1 MRLISRKY
9 LRTFSLKRKIR
20 RSYKKKKSVLNT
32 AAEWFLQL
40 LISSLKSFMYRIWQP
55 MTLRSQTIFFG
66 EQRLFFRTAVA
77 TSSRCG
83 TIFLFH
89 VSDECFNVHALLS
102 FSSGHL
108 NFYKSRWSL
117 NAISCTFRQNVDLL
131 WDYQLYKI

>member
-1 MRLISRKY
+1 MFKNM
-9 LRTFSLKRKIR
+9 FK
-20 RSYKKKKSVLNT
+20 
-32 AAEWFLQL
+32 
-40 LISSLKSFMYRIWQP
+40 FMYRIWQP

-117 NAISCTFRQNVDLL
+117 NAISCTICQNVDLL
-131 WDYQLYKI
+131 WDYQLYKKKMYGVGLSRTKNIPNSHDTMRSSGWKMTACYSYS